1 MLRVLSLGA
10 GVQSSTLALMCA
22 KGEYPAPDFAVFA
35 DTQAEPRSVYDWL
48 DWLERQLPF
57 EVVRVTEGVGLEA
70 HMLAALRGERFAGVP
85 FYTESDNVRGGTLKR
100 QCTSEFKLGP
110 MNRYLRQRLGL
121 AKGQRSNGPVVERWI
136 GISRDEAHRMKPSR
150 EAWAVHKWPL
160 VDMGMSRWDC
170 LAWMERNGYPR
181 PPKSACVFCPYHD
194 DALWRDMRDNDPESW
209 QRAVAMDRACRNGVR
224 GTTQK
229 LYLHRSL
236 RPLEEVDLSTAED
249 RGQYRL
255 FGAECEGM
263 CGV

>member
-1 MLRVLSLGA
+1 MMRVLSLGA

-57 EVVRVTEGVGLEA
+57 EVVRVTGGSLETDTFADLEA
-70 HMLAALRGERFAGVP
+70 KRFSHVP
-85 FYTESDNVRGGTLKR
+85 FYTESNGQREGFLKR
-100 QCTSEFKLGP
+100 QCTRWYKLDP
-110 MNRYLRQRLGL
+110 ISRLLRERAGL
-121 AKGQRSNGPVVERWI
+121 AKGQRSKGPVVERWI

-150 EAWAVHKWPL
+150 EAWATHKWPL
-160 VDMGMSRWDC
+160 VDMGMTRHDC
-170 LAWMERNGYPR
+170 LRWMERNGYPR

-209 QRAVAMDRACRNGVR
+209 ARAVRMDEACRNGVR
-224 GTTQK
+224 GTTQR

-236 RPLEEVDLSTAED
+236 KPLVEADFSTAED

-255 FGAECEGM
+255 FGNECEGM